1 MAMDEQD
8 REKSGGFL
16 SRASAFLKG
25 GKGTKVIVAL
35 GLAGMGL
42 ILLSNF
48 WPAKSGSQ
56 PKTAQLTA
64 EEFTV
69 QLEKK
74 LTELVGS
81 LEGAGESKVMVTL
94 ENGVEYVYAT
104 QDKVNTNEVQDTDGD
119 SNKLT
124 QQNDSEKEIIVVDT
138 ENGRQ
143 GLLVTEIQP
152 TVKGVVIVCEGGD
165 NAAVQQRITQAI
177 TTALNLSSSR
187 VCVTKAS

>member
-1 MAMDEQD
+1 M
-8 REKSGGFL
+8 
-16 SRASAFLKG
+16 
-25 GKGTKVIVAL
+25 IVAL

-81 LEGAGESKVMVTL
+81 IEGAGESKVMVTL

-124 QQNDSEKEIIVVDT
+124 QQNDAEKEIIVVDT

-143 GLLVTEIQP
+143 GAAGDRDPADGQGGCDRLEA
-152 TVKGVVIVCEGGD
+152 GD

>member
-1 MAMDEQD
+1 M
-8 REKSGGFL
+8 
-16 SRASAFLKG
+16 
-25 GKGTKVIVAL
+25 IVAL

-81 LEGAGESKVMVTL
+81 IEGAGESKVMVTL